1 MFDLLLIFVICSGM
15 FWKLTSRAPH
25 DFLLPVLR
33 NTSAHPWPPLFLK
46 KRAPSRVCHYADIS
60 RLEDAAGWS
69 FTYTTT
75 TETTTGHRVDS
86 WILMSLDASLRLP
99 TTNVLTLLMTLTED
113 LQLSEAVS
121 REARTTMLDII

>member
-99 TTNVLTLLMTLTED
+99 TTNVLTLLMLPK
-113 LQLSEAVS
+113 LSMAKSPLLDRAVCTS
-121 REARTTMLDII
+121 TSMQ